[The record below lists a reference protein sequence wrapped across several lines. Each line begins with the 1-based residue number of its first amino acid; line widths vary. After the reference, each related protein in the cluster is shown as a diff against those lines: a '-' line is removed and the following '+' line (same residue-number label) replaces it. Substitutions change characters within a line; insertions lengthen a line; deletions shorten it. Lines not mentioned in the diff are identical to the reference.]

1 MRKFAQVLALFLFLL
16 SPALVKADPVVI
28 NFDSPL
34 PPSAFY
40 QAEGVVFHTVIA
52 SPTGELNGA
61 INNLIVLAPSPAAV
75 SPPNGA
81 FAAPTNP
88 QLNGVN
94 GIMANFVFTTDENVV
109 VPSTT
114 SFVSFNVIGSQGTWT
129 VLFFDITSDNHL
141 DSTTGLLG
149 TITGDSDQ
157 VVTFSHA
164 SGIHRFAFLSSGVNL
179 PEGIDNLQFEA
190 TSVPEP
196 ASMILLTAGIG
207 GLLAHKRRKAIGRI
221 FSRSR

>member
-1 MRKFAQVLALFLFLL
+1 MRKLAQILALFLFLL

-28 NFDSPL
+28 DFDSPL

-40 QAEGVVFHTVIA
+40 QAQGVVFHTVVA
-52 SPTGELNGA
+52 DPGGQLNGA
-61 INNLIVLAPSPAAV
+61 LNNIIVLAASPAAV

-81 FAAPTNP
+81 FAAPVNP

-114 SFVSFNVIGSQGTWT
+114 SSVSFNVIGSQGTWT

-157 VVTFSHA
+157 VVSFSHA
-164 SGIHRFAFLSSGVNL
+164 AGIHRFAFLSSGVNL

-196 ASMILLTAGIG
+196 TSLVLLTIGIG
-207 GLLAHKRRKAIGRI
+207 GVLARKRRKAIGRI
-221 FSRSR
+221 FSRGR